1 MYKVMIVEDQK
12 MIRCLLE
19 SYINSDPQYQIVY
32 SLAGAN
38 QAIDILQK
46 DSVDLILMDVQ
57 TQYRENGL
65 LAVKKIK
72 EKKPQI
78 KIIVVTSL
86 VDYEVLQQAKKY
98 GANSL
103 WYKDGDEEKL
113 MSIIRDTLTG
123 KRIFPDDPPVVQIG
137 TAKSNEFTKGEMR
150 VLRCLVKGLS
160 YGAIADELGIEVTT
174 VKYHITNMLQKTNLK
189 NKLQLALVASETKL
203 VVEISDK

>member
-19 SYINSDPQYQIVY
+19 SYINSDSQYQIVY

-113 MSIIRDTLTG
+113 MSIIRDTLAG

-137 TAKSNEFTKGEMR
+137 TAKSNEFTRGEMR

-160 YGAIADELGIEVTT
+160 YAAIADELGIEVTT

>member
-19 SYINSDPQYQIVY
+19 SYINSDSQYQIVY

-113 MSIIRDTLTG
+113 MSIIRDTLAG
-123 KRIFPDDPPVVQIG
+123 KRIFPDDPPIVQIG
-137 TAKSNEFTKGEMR
+137 TAKSNEFTRGEMR
-150 VLRCLVKGLS
+150 VLHCLVKGLS
-160 YGAIADELGIEVTT
+160 YAAIADELGIEVTT